1 MNADQIF
8 PLEMAFV
15 MKNQTMPIVA
25 LMAAIVAVIR
35 RNLLANIA
43 LAKSLEDHSKEEL
56 LSYVN
61 LFAKTFN

>member
-25 LMAAIVAVIR
+25 LMAAIVAVIQ

-43 LAKSLEDHSKEEL
+43 LAKSLEDRSKEEL

-61 LFAKTFN
+61 RFAKTFI